1 MRILLMTLAFATAF
15 SAMAQKG
22 DHKTKSPEEKA
33 KQRTERMVNDLGL
46 DATQQA
52 KVSEINLNFAK
63 AMADVAKIQS
73 DKDRKGRADVL
84 KGSRDTRLGQVL
96 TKDQY
101 AKYLQLREERK
112 AKKDDDKDGSS
123 D

>member
-1 MRILLMTLAFATAF
+1 MTLAFATAF

-22 DHKTKSPEEKA
+22 NQTTKSPEEKA
-33 KQRTERMVNDLGL
+33 KQRTERMVKELGL
-46 DATQQA
+46 DADQHA
-52 KVSEINLNFAK
+52 KVSEINISFAK
-63 AMADVAKIQS
+63 AMADVAKIQPE
-73 DKDRKGRADVL
+73 KDRKGRADVL
-84 KGSRDTRLGQVL
+84 KGSRDTRLSQVL

-112 AKKDDDKDGSS
+112 AKKDDDKDGSN